1 PRRQPPARDRRE
13 GHRLADPVRRA
24 ERERVG
30 VGPHLPGPPLPT
42 PPSPRPP
49 GEEGEKQNL
58 LSVRRC
64 PCPSVVVR
72 VRPCHYSYRSAD
84 DHLPGPPLPTPPSP
98 RPPGEE
104 GEKQRR
110 SLLKPPLSRWAGG
123 GRGRERGGWGS
134 EGLLV

>member
-98 RPPGEE
+98 PPTGR
-104 GEKQRR
+104 GGRKAKKIPFIAP
-110 SLLKPPLSRWAGG
+110 SLPVGG
-123 GRGRERGGWGS
+123 GRE
-134 EGLLV
+134 